1 MNNRSR
7 RILRNTAL
15 GAAAGGAVFGAAGYA
30 ASNESDGSYFPAA
43 LIVGSIAGAIIG
55 SIYSFWSVPPA
66 KIKDGF
72 ELKVIDAK
80 KTALT
85 AVSIF
90 KPEKPI
96 ELPIAFDLDISE
108 AEYFQL
114 IENVWES
121 DSRLLT

>member
-15 GAAAGGAVFGAAGYA
+15 GAAAGGAVFGAAGYV

-43 LIVGSIAGAIIG
+43 LIVGSIAGAIFG
-55 SIYSFWSVPPA
+55 SIYSLWRSPPA

-72 ELKVIDAK
+72 EEKVHEAK
-80 KTALT
+80 KSALMS
-85 AVSIF
+85 VSLF

-96 ELPIAFDLDISE
+96 ELPIALDLDISE
-108 AEYFQL
+108 EEYFQL

-121 DSRLLT
+121 DARLLT